1 MAGMTRIEMKP
12 GPWRITDP
20 AWPVYRPIDMATV
33 RHSDS
38 FSGSGPL
45 AGRVMDAAYG
55 GAPAT
60 WMRTASQPELWSVSD
75 GALRLTSGPITVTG
89 FVHALKTLSARV
101 TVSALP
107 ASDVWIEPWKGGT
120 PTSYSGQ
127 PTLRVRITSAGAVEP
142 LYRTAAGAI
151 AGTGPSATI
160 RAGQTLTMTVTESAL
175 SISVD
180 GAVVSTVAHAI
191 PDLTAPH
198 FFGITNG
205 TNAGG
210 LVLDDLVLSSL

>member
-20 AWPVYRPIDMATV
+20 AWPIYRPIDMATV

-38 FSGSGPL
+38 FSGTGPL
-45 AGRVMDAAYG
+45 ARRVTDAAYG

-60 WMRTASQPELWSVSD
+60 WTRTASQPELWSVSD

-142 LYRTAAGAI
+142 LYRTAAGSI

-160 RAGQTLTMTVTESAL
+160 RAGQTLTMTVTESTL

-180 GAVVSTVAHAI
+180 GSAASKVAHAI

-205 TNAGG
+205 VDSGG

>member
-20 AWPVYRPIDMATV
+20 AWPRFNLINPADV

-38 FSGSGPL
+38 FSGAGPL
-45 AGRVMDAAYG
+45 AGRVTDAAYG

-60 WMRTASQPELWSVSD
+60 WARTASQPELWSISD
-75 GALRLTSGPITVTG
+75 GALRLASGPITVTG
-89 FVHALKTLSARV
+89 FVHTVKTLSARV
-101 TVSALP
+101 TVTALP
-107 ASDVWIEPWKGGT
+107 AGDVWLEPWKGGT

-127 PTLRVRITSAGAVEP
+127 PTLRVRITAAGAVEP

-151 AGTGPSATI
+151 AGTGSSATI

-180 GAVVSTVAHAI
+180 GAVVSTVAHTV

-198 FFGITNG
+198 FFGITTG

-210 LVLDDLVLSSL
+210 LVLDDLMLTAA